1 MTMYPSVLK
10 QGDTFLTFHFKNSTG
25 NNINTI
31 IGFTS
36 NRKANEFINKV
47 VKQYTQKD
55 DGTLMYMYA
64 KKGLCSKLEF
74 EIPLKKKNDEITKYE
89 LFADQD
95 DEFFHSL
102 IRHSI
107 HCMTIKD
114 FYIDESNLLRIQGI
128 KVEFSSDNVDHSN
141 LHSYNVHV
149 LNNHITI

>member
-1 MTMYPSVLK
+1 MTMYPRVLK
-10 QGDTFLTFHFKNSTG
+10 QGDTFLTFHFKNYTG
-25 NNINTI
+25 KNTNTL

-36 NRKANEFINKV
+36 NRKATEFINKV
-47 VKQYTQKD
+47 VNQYQQKD

-74 EIPLKKKNDEITKYE
+74 EIPLKKKNVEITKYE

-114 FYIDESNLLRIQGI
+114 FYIDDSNLLRIQGVQ
-128 KVEFSSDNVDHSN
+128 VEFSCENVDHLN
-141 LHSYNVHV
+141 LYDYNVRV
-149 LNNHITI
+149 LNNHII